1 MPPVSS
7 SSSAQAA
14 RQAIADRLREI
25 RLDAGLTKRELAR
38 AAGWHESKC
47 SRIENAKTSLS
58 DSDIRAWCEVCGTAD
73 QVPDLIAA
81 SRIAD
86 NMYLEWRRMER
97 GGMRRLQES
106 YVPLYE
112 RTRVFRWYHSTLIP
126 GLLQTRDYSHAVL
139 STIRAFR
146 GLPDDA
152 AEAADARLARS
163 HVLHEGNHRFSF
175 LVEEA
180 VLRYQIASTDA
191 MAAQL
196 GHLLMAMTLP
206 SVALGVIPFTT
217 ARGALPREG
226 FHMYDDE
233 VVHVELLSAQ
243 VSVTAPSEIA
253 EYAKAFQ
260 ELSEHAVYGAD
271 ARKLITA
278 ALDALG

>member
-1 MPPVSS
+1 MPPVSP

-25 RLDAGLTKRELAR
+25 RLDAGLTARDLAR

-47 SRIENAKTSLS
+47 SRIEHGRTVPS
-58 DSDIRAWCEVCGTAD
+58 DADIRAWCNICGAAD
-73 QVPDLIAA
+73 QAPDLIAA
-81 SRIAD
+81 SRAAD
-86 NMYLEWRRMER
+86 NLYLEWRRVER
-97 GGMRRLQES
+97 NGLRQLQES

-112 RTRVFRWYHSTLIP
+112 RTRQFRWYHSTLIP
-126 GLLQTRDYSHAVL
+126 GLLQTRDYAHAVL
-139 STIRAFR
+139 STIATFR
-146 GLPDDA
+146 GLPDDS
-152 AEAADARLARS
+152 AEAAAARLARS
-163 HVLHEGNHRFSF
+163 HVLYEGDHRFAF
-175 LVEEA
+175 LAEEA
-180 VLRYQIASTDA
+180 VLRYRMGSVEV

-206 SVALGVIPFTT
+206 SVAVGIIPFT
-217 ARGALPREG
+217 ADRDVLPREG

-243 VSVTAPSEIA
+243 VTVTAPSEIA

-260 ELSEHAVYGAD
+260 KLSEHAVYGND

-278 ALDALG
+278 ALDALD